1 MSSNYT
7 LDNGSRSSDFDDGIE
22 TISAN
27 ANLLENHSRSSTPE
41 CLWGCTMRCDHG
53 PGPHVYSCKC
63 NRHLIH
69 VLEKFKQPT
78 RGQDGGL
85 EGTGESRRKRKIS
98 GDDNTPRIF
107 GHDMSN
113 RRATSLPIIEL
124 PPKKRRRIG
133 RNFVLCEEELLEAV
147 MQEVAGVHNAM
158 SKIEAIFNRQNSVLL
173 EICNTIGNHGIV
185 DALCGSAN
193 DMTKIPKDQD
203 HVSIRKRLARAMKSS
218 TSLPASDESSLFHW
232 DKERS
237 WMSQS
242 FQGGQGTVIPL
253 SQPILQSAWLPP
265 REEIPFQVVP
275 ANAFISSATFKS

>member
-203 HVSIRKRLARAMKSS
+203 H
-218 TSLPASDESSLFHW
+218 
-232 DKERS
+232 
-237 WMSQS
+237 
-242 FQGGQGTVIPL
+242 
-253 SQPILQSAWLPP
+253 
-265 REEIPFQVVP
+265 
-275 ANAFISSATFKS
+275 